1 MTSAMQASRQNLI
14 RFSLYV
20 WLTIAM
26 FAVVVV
32 SFVVYVQAE
41 KRIDRANEVRVQSL
55 ALSDELRR
63 SSDDLTRMVRIYV
76 ATGKPIFKQHYQEIL
91 DIRDGKAP
99 RPVNY
104 QNVYWDLVTPD
115 NQRPRPMGPAI
126 PFLRLLQEAGCTEEE
141 FAKLAQAKANS
152 DALARTEFATMALLE
167 SSHPPTAAHQ
177 AKALEMVTNDAYQ
190 QAKASIMLP
199 ISEFNSLVA
208 ARTLRAVRDAESNA
222 TVMRVVFIVLTTIP
236 MMLLWRIRQSL
247 QAILGGA
254 VTDVFTSIE
263 RLGRGDFSSVIPVAK
278 GMENSVLGW
287 LFTMR
292 LNLAQLY
299 AQRKEAEDAVRQ
311 SEQRFHQALDDMM
324 EGCMLIG
331 FDWTILYVNEAG
343 AQYAQHQRAELMGH
357 KLMAVFPGI
366 EQSDVFALYR
376 QVMDERTPLRQEVS
390 FQFPDG
396 SVRWFELCVTPTQE
410 GISSLG
416 LDISERRQ
424 LAQRQE
430 IATAQL
436 ERQVAERTAD
446 LQAALDAVRQSSA
459 AKSTFLS
466 GMSHELRTPMNAILG
481 FSQLLQMQALPD
493 RQKGMVT
500 EIYRAGQH
508 LLALIDDLLDLTRVE
523 AGKVPLSITPVALA
537 DVVKEALSITQNQF
551 ERMGIELVNH
561 CPDGVSVLADAVR
574 LRQVIVNLLT
584 NAAKYNREHG
594 RVTIE
599 ATVSDGQSLR
609 LSVSD
614 TGQGITPEQMP
625 LLFRTFERLGAERSG
640 IQGSGIGLALS
651 KQLTEL
657 MGGTIGVSSRVG
669 EGSTFWIELPL
680 AQGGAVANALALPR
694 VEEGRPP
701 APLDV
706 LYIEDNPANLRVVED
721 LFTTRPHWHLL
732 TAETGLAGLAQA
744 RSTSLDVILLDIH
757 LPGMDGYEVL
767 QALRS
772 DSRTR
777 SIPVI
782 ALSADAMPEQV
793 ERGLQAGFQ
802 AYLAKPLDLQQLLT
816 ALDGLAGQA
825 VRIS

>member
-1 MTSAMQASRQNLI
+1 MTSANQASRQNLI

-26 FAVVVV
+26 FAVVIA
-32 SFVVYVQAE
+32 SFVVYVRAE
-41 KRIDRANEVRVQSL
+41 KQIDRANDLRFQSF
-55 ALSDELRR
+55 ALSEELRR
-63 SSDDLTRMVRIYV
+63 SSDDLTRMVRVYV
-76 ATGKPIFKQHYQEIL
+76 ATGKPLFKQHYQEIL
-91 DIRDGKAP
+91 AIRDGKSP
-99 RPVNY
+99 RPVDY
-104 QNVYWDLVTPD
+104 QNIYWDLVTQND
-115 NQRPRPMGPAI
+115 QRPRPMGPAI
-126 PFLRLLQEAGCTEEE
+126 PFLTLLQQAGCTQEEI
-141 FAKLAQAKANS
+141 AKLAQAKTRS
-152 DALARTEFATMALLE
+152 DALAQTELAAMALME
-167 SSHPPTAAHQ
+167 SKHPPAPAQ
-177 AKALEMVTNDAYQ
+177 RAQALEMLTNDAYQ
-190 QAKASIMLP
+190 EAKAAIMQP
-199 ISEFNSLVA
+199 IGEFNSLVA
-208 ARTLRAVRDAESNA
+208 QRTLQAVRDAEGNA
-222 TVMRVVFIVLTTIP
+222 TVMRAVLIFLSIIP
-236 MMLLWRIRQSL
+236 MLLLWRIRQSL
-247 QAILGGA
+247 QAILGGS
-254 VTDVFTSIE
+254 VNDVFTSIE

-299 AQRKEAEDAVRQ
+299 AQRKQAEDAVRQ

-343 AQYAQHQRAELMGH
+343 AQYAQRQRAELMGH

-366 EQSDVFALYR
+366 EQSAVFALYR
-376 QVMDERTPLRQEVS
+376 QVMAERTPLRQEVS

-446 LQAALDAVRQSSA
+446 LQAALDAARQASA

-481 FSQLLQMQALPD
+481 FSQLLQMQALPA
-493 RQKGMVT
+493 RQMGMVT
-500 EIYRAGQH
+500 EIRRAGQH

-523 AGKVPLSITPVALA
+523 AGKVPLSIAPVALA
-537 DVVKEALSITQNQF
+537 DVVSEALSITQDHV

-561 CPDGVSVLADAVR
+561 CAAEACVLADAVR

-599 ATVSDGQSLR
+599 TAVTGDQRLR

-614 TGQGITPEQMP
+614 TGQGIPPEQMP
-625 LLFRTFERLGAERSG
+625 RLFHTFERLGAERSG
-640 IQGSGIGLALS
+640 IQGSGIGLALT

-657 MGGTIGVSSRVG
+657 MGGTIGVSSTVG
-669 EGSTFWIELPL
+669 VGSTFWIELPL
-680 AQGGAVANALALPR
+680 AQGGAATEVVALQR
-694 VEEGRPP
+694 VDEARSPV
-701 APLDV
+701 PLKV
-706 LYIEDNPANLRVVED
+706 LYIEDNPANLKVVED

-732 TAETGLAGLAQA
+732 TAETGPAGLAQA
-744 RSTSLDVILLDIH
+744 ASAPLDVILLDIH

-793 ERGLQAGFQ
+793 ARGLQAGFQ
-802 AYLAKPLDLQQLLT
+802 AYLAKPLDLQRLLA
-816 ALDGLAGQA
+816 ALDALTSQA
-825 VRIS
+825 VGT

>member
-1 MTSAMQASRQNLI
+1 MTSANQASRQNLI

-26 FAVVVV
+26 FAVVMA
-32 SFVVYVQAE
+32 SFIVYVRAE
-41 KRIDRANEVRVQSL
+41 KQIDRANDLRFQSF
-55 ALSDELRR
+55 ALSEELRR
-63 SSDDLTRMVRIYV
+63 SSDDLTRMVRVYV
-76 ATGKPIFKQHYQEIL
+76 ATGKPLFKQHYQEIL
-91 DIRDGKAP
+91 AIRDGKSP
-99 RPVNY
+99 RPVDY
-104 QNVYWDLVTPD
+104 QNIYWDLVTPD

-126 PFLRLLQEAGCTEEE
+126 PFLKLLQEAGFTEEE

-152 DALARTEFATMALLE
+152 DALAQTEFAAMALLE
-167 SSHPPTAAHQ
+167 SSEPGSVAHQ
-177 AKALEMVTNDAYQ
+177 TRALDMVTNEAYQ
-190 QAKASIMLP
+190 HAKAGIMQP

-208 ARTLRAVRDAESNA
+208 QRTLRAVRDAERNA
-222 TVMRVVFIVLTTIP
+222 TAMRVVLIALGLIP
-236 MMLLWRIRQSL
+236 MLLLWQIRRRL
-247 QAILGGA
+247 QAILGGS

-299 AQRKEAEDAVRQ
+299 AQRKQAEDAVRQ

-343 AQYAQHQRAELMGH
+343 AQYAQRQRAELMGH

-366 EQSDVFALYR
+366 EQSAVFALYR
-376 QVMDERTPLRQEVS
+376 QVMAERTPLRQEVG

-446 LQAALDAVRQSSA
+446 LQAALDAARQASA

-493 RQKGMVT
+493 RQMGMVT
-500 EIYRAGQH
+500 EIRRAGQH

-523 AGKVPLSITPVALA
+523 AGKVPLSIAPVALA
-537 DVVKEALSITQNQF
+537 DVVSEALSITQDHV

-561 CPDGVSVLADAVR
+561 CAAEACVLADAVR

-599 ATVSDGQSLR
+599 TAVTGDQRLR

-614 TGQGITPEQMP
+614 TGQGIPPEQMP
-625 LLFRTFERLGAERSG
+625 RLFHTFERLGAERSG
-640 IQGSGIGLALS
+640 IQGSGIGLALT

-657 MGGTIGVSSRVG
+657 MGGTIGVSSTVG
-669 EGSTFWIELPL
+669 VGSTFWIELPL
-680 AQGGAVANALALPR
+680 AQGGAATEVVALPR
-694 VEEGRPP
+694 VDEARSPV
-701 APLDV
+701 PLNV
-706 LYIEDNPANLRVVED
+706 LYIEDNPANLKVVED

-732 TAETGLAGLAQA
+732 TAETGPAGLAQA
-744 RSTSLDVILLDIH
+744 ASAPLDAILLDIH

-793 ERGLQAGFQ
+793 ARGLQAGFQ
-802 AYLAKPLDLQQLLT
+802 AYLAKPLDLQRLLA
-816 ALDGLAGQA
+816 ALDALTSQA
-825 VRIS
+825 VGT

>member
-1 MTSAMQASRQNLI
+1 MTSATQASRQNLF

-26 FAVVVV
+26 FAVVIA
-32 SFVVYVQAE
+32 SFVVYVRAE
-41 KRIDRANEVRVQSL
+41 KRIDRANDVRVQSL
-55 ALSDELRR
+55 SLSEELRR
-63 SSDDLTRMVRIYV
+63 SSDDLTRMVRLYV

-99 RPVNY
+99 RPIDY
-104 QNVYWDLVTPD
+104 QNIYWDLVTPD
-115 NQRPRPMGPAI
+115 DVRPRPMGLAV
-126 PFLRLLQEAGCTEEE
+126 PFLKLLQEAGCTEEE
-141 FAKLAQAKANS
+141 FAKLAKAKANS
-152 DALARTEFATMALLE
+152 DALAQTEFAAMALLE
-167 SSHPPTAAHQ
+167 SSQPPTPEHRS
-177 AKALEMVTNDAYQ
+177 KAQEMVTNEAYQ
-190 QAKASIMLP
+190 QAKAGIMQP

-208 ARTLRAVRDAESNA
+208 QRTLKAVRDAERYA

-236 MMLLWRIRQSL
+236 MLLLWRIRQSL

-263 RLGRGDFSSVIPVAK
+263 RLGRGDFSSAIPVAR

-287 LFTMR
+287 LSTTQQS
-292 LNLAQLY
+292 LAQLH
-299 AQRKEAEDAVRQ
+299 AQRKQAEDAVRQ

-343 AQYAQHQRAELMGH
+343 AQYAQRPRAELMGH
-357 KLMAVFPGI
+357 TLMAAFPGI

-376 QVMDERTPLRQEVS
+376 QVMETRAPLRQEVS

-436 ERQVAERTAD
+436 ERQVTERTAD

-481 FSQLLQMQALPD
+481 FSQLLQMQGLPD
-493 RQKGMVT
+493 KQMGMVT
-500 EIYRAGQH
+500 EIRRAGQH

-523 AGKVPLSITPVALA
+523 AGKVPLSIAPVALA
-537 DVVKEALSITQNQF
+537 DVVKEALSITRDHV
-551 ERMGIELVNH
+551 ERMSIELVNR
-561 CPDGVSVLADAVR
+561 CVTRASVMADAVR
-574 LRQVIVNLLT
+574 LRQVIVNLLS

-594 RVTIE
+594 RITIE
-599 ATVSDGQSLR
+599 TAVTGGQRLR

-640 IQGSGIGLALS
+640 VQGSGIGLALS

-657 MGGTIGVSSRVG
+657 MGGTIGVSSRVD

-680 AQGGAVANALALPR
+680 AQGDAVPDVVASQHVDGVLS
-694 VEEGRPP
+694 P
-701 APLDV
+701 APLKV
-706 LYIEDNPANLRVVED
+706 LYIEDNPANLKVVEHMFS
-721 LFTTRPHWHLL
+721 LRPHWHLS
-732 TAETGLAGLAQA
+732 TAETGPAGLAQA
-744 RSTSLDVILLDIH
+744 RSAPLDVILLDIH
-757 LPGMDGYEVL
+757 LPGMNGYEVL

-793 ERGLQAGFQ
+793 ERGLRAGFH
-802 AYLAKPLDLQQLLT
+802 AYLAKPLDLQQLLV
-816 ALDGLAGQA
+816 ALDALASQTVDA
-825 VRIS
+825 